1 MTLGFNASAVSSA
14 RASEKL
20 EHCAATLSVATDQ
33 HARNAAMLTS
43 GATPMMPTLL
53 LTAEAMMPATAV
65 P

>member
-20 EHCAATLSVATDQ
+20 EHCAARLSLATAQ
-33 HARNAAMLTS
+33 HARSAAMLTS
-43 GATPMMPTLL
+43 GATPMMPSLL